1 MIKNSLQTHQEF
13 KRKNSRSQRKSHSG
27 RTNRTPLHVDRDE
40 RTRLITIDSVSHRFI
55 TRIAALKS
63 TRLSRLSRHAE
74 HAIGVRVHVHSRPH
88 GTRRNRCRHR
98 IRREHD
104 DDAHG
109 GGGDAAKASRRG
121 ERQGDG
127 GARVDARVRRVR
139 KLGRDDALQSPIV
152 VVTMGDD

>member
-1 MIKNSLQTHQEF
+1 MEKIIKRRFSPGWTDETTRATCDFN
-13 KRKNSRSQRKSHSG
+13 HS
-27 RTNRTPLHVDRDE
+27 T
-40 RTRLITIDSVSHRFI
+40 
-55 TRIAALKS
+55 ALKS